1 MVARWFFCSVVLI
14 ATFAGSRTEAAYF
27 GNDIFVGN
35 LYGNEVITIPRQTA
49 RKLGDNMMRRSVMMT
64 NSVSSFLS
72 NCNFEELAHLT
83 NGTFLVSAFYHQ
95 FDVNEVA
102 GWALSLSLFKAES
115 AGQGL
120 VQFAIL
126 PDGTIVKSRLPRQ
139 GEVYVIKN
147 EPIEIDQKDFEGI
160 IPVHPGMRKNV
171 DVDNAWKTGVMISL
185 MSVALLALAFRCGGK
200 QRKEIRMIFERRKI
214 VDYVS

>member
-27 GNDIFVGN
+27 GNDVFVGN
-35 LYGNEVITIPRQTA
+35 LYGNELITIPRKTA
-49 RKLGDNMMRRSVMMT
+49 RKLGGNMMRRSVMMT
-64 NSVSSFLS
+64 NSVLSFLS
-72 NCNFEELAHLT
+72 KCNFEELAQLT

-95 FDVNEVA
+95 FEVNEVA
-102 GWALSLSLFKAES
+102 GWALSLSLFKAKPT
-115 AGQGL
+115 GQRL

-160 IPVHPGMRKNV
+160 IPAQPGMRKNV
-171 DVDNAWKTGVMISL
+171 VVDNIWKTGAMISL
-185 MSVALLALAFRCGGK
+185 MCVALLALSFRYGRSIIK
-200 QRKEIRMIFERRKI
+200 RFA
-214 VDYVS
+214 

>member
-1 MVARWFFCSVVLI
+1 MVKWI
-14 ATFAGSRTEAAYF
+14 AGGVILGAILAGSRTEAAYF
-27 GNDIFVGN
+27 GNDVFVGN
-35 LYGNEVITIPRQTA
+35 LYGNELITIPRQTA

-64 NSVSSFLS
+64 NSVLSFLS
-72 NCNFEELAHLT
+72 KCNFEELAHLT

-95 FDVNEVA
+95 FDMNEVA

-115 AGQGL
+115 TEQGL

-147 EPIEIDQKDFEGI
+147 EPIEIDQKDIEGI
-160 IPVHPGMRKNV
+160 IPVYPGMRK
-171 DVDNAWKTGVMISL
+171 DVVMDNAWKTGVMISL
-185 MSVALLALAFRCGGK
+185 MSVALLALAFRCG
-200 QRKEIRMIFERRKI
+200 
-214 VDYVS
+214 VSSIKRFA

>member
-1 MVARWFFCSVVLI
+1 MLKLIISSVVLGAI
-14 ATFAGSRTEAAYF
+14 LAGLRTEAAYF

-35 LYGNEVITIPRQTA
+35 LYGNELITIPSQTA
-49 RKLGDNMMRRSVMMT
+49 HKLGNNMMRRSVMMT
-64 NSVSSFLS
+64 NSVLSFLS
-72 NCNFEELAHLT
+72 KCNFEELAHLT

-95 FDVNEVA
+95 FEVNDVA
-102 GWALSLSLFKAES
+102 GWALSLSLFKAKPTD
-115 AGQGL
+115 QRL

-160 IPVHPGMRKNV
+160 IPAQSGMRKNV
-171 DVDNAWKTGVMISL
+171 VVDNIWKTGAMISL
-185 MSVALLALAFRCGGK
+185 MCVALLALSFRYGRISIK
-200 QRKEIRMIFERRKI
+200 RFA
-214 VDYVS
+214 